1 MGQVSDSRTEI
12 RLKNW
17 TAGQCYGKV
26 AATSPLQRVGHKS
39 GVAVNQIVRY
49 SEQYKNKI
57 VSS

>member
-39 GVAVNQIVRY
+39 GVAVNQIGVTV
-49 SEQYKNKI
+49 SNIKI
-57 VSS
+57 KL